1 MDVTP
6 GAVGTAG
13 DGSSAAFEDA
23 GADAPAETQAA
34 AADPSLAPRAV
45 TDLSKP
51 AVPRKKNL
59 GPKVLLGFVVVA
71 AGFLVWQFL
80 SSASLYFCNADEV
93 GQRAECKV
101 DHRFRLQGTVDKGS
115 VTNGT
120 PLQFKV
126 TYNGVTIPVTYEN
139 GQPGGIFREDIPV
152 VVEGRMRDGVFYG
165 DNILVKHSA
174 KYVEEN
180 PNRVKDYVQ
189 K

>member
-6 GAVGTAG
+6 ADVTPGKVVPAG
-13 DGSSAAFEDA
+13 MVDDA
-23 GADAPAETQAA
+23 GADAPADTQAA
-34 AADPSLAPRAV
+34 AADPTLAPRV
-45 TDLSKP
+45 LTDLSKP
-51 AVPRKKNL
+51 AAPRRKST
-59 GPKVLLGFVVVA
+59 GPKVLLALVVVA

-93 GQRAECKV
+93 GKRSECKV

-115 VTNGT
+115 VTSGT
-120 PLQFKV
+120 PLQFTV
-126 TYNGVTIPVTYEN
+126 SYNGVTVPVTYQN

-152 VVEGRMRDGVFYG
+152 VVEGRMNGGVFYG

-174 KYVEEN
+174 KYVAEN
-180 PNRVKDYVQ
+180 PDRVKDYPQ